1 MSRPVRCLGAG
12 PGCHDGAVPTTT
24 VARARPDDWRDLRD
38 VRLRAL
44 ADAPSAFG
52 STLAREVAFPDD
64 VWRERAAQGRTLLA
78 RTVPDDDGRVGGA
91 GAAGVVVGVATVVP
105 SPDDPTAAELVS
117 VWVDP
122 GARGTGVA
130 AALLRSADALATE
143 LGAWTLALWVTT
155 TNIRARR
162 LYERAGF
169 APTGETKPLPSDP
182 RLAELRMVRRIHR

>member
-1 MSRPVRCLGAG
+1 
-12 PGCHDGAVPTTT
+12 VPTI
-24 VARARPDDWRDLRD
+24 VVRVRPDDWHDLRD

-64 VWRERAAQGRTLLA
+64 VWRDRAVQGRTLLA
-78 RTVPDDDGRVGGA
+78 REVPDD
-91 GAAGVVVGVATVVP
+91 GAAAARDRSPGRVVGVAAVLP
-105 SPDDPTAAELVS
+105 SPDDPTTAELVS

-122 GARGTGVA
+122 DARGTGVA
-130 AALLRSADALATE
+130 AALLRSADALAVE
-143 LGAWTLALWVTT
+143 LGARTLALWVTA

-182 RLAELRMVRRIHR
+182 RLLEVRMVRQTRARGT

>member
-1 MSRPVRCLGAG
+1 MP
-12 PGCHDGAVPTTT
+12 TT
-24 VARARPDDWRDLRD
+24 VARTRPDDWRDLRD

-78 RTVPDDDGRVGGA
+78 RAVLDGGVPA
-91 GAAGVVVGVATVVP
+91 GDERPPGPVVGVAAVFPSHDDATV
-105 SPDDPTAAELVS
+105 AEVVS

-130 AALLRSADALATE
+130 AALLRSAELLAAE
-143 LGAWTLALWVTT
+143 LGARTLALWVTT
-155 TNIRARR
+155 TNDPALR
-162 LYERAGF
+162 LYGRAGF

-182 RLAELRMVRRIHR
+182 RLVEVRMARQTRARGT

>member
-1 MSRPVRCLGAG
+1 M
-12 PGCHDGAVPTTT
+12 PTTT
-24 VARARPDDWRDLRD
+24 VARVRPDDWRDLRD

-78 RTVPDDDGRVGGA
+78 RQVPDGGA
-91 GAAGVVVGVATVVP
+91 AAGRDRSPGAVVGIATVVP
-105 SPDDPTAAELVS
+105 SPDDPTAADLVS

-122 GARGTGVA
+122 AARGGGVA
-130 AALLRSADALATE
+130 AALLRSADALAAE
-143 LGAWTLALWVTT
+143 LGARTLALWVTA
-155 TNIRARR
+155 TNTPART

-169 APTGETKPLPSDP
+169 AATGETKPLPSDP
-182 RLAELRMVRRIHR
+182 RLVEVRMTRPVRG

>member
-1 MSRPVRCLGAG
+1 M
-12 PGCHDGAVPTTT
+12 PTT
-24 VARARPDDWRDLRD
+24 VVRVRPDDWRDLRD

-44 ADAPSAFG
+44 ADAPTAFG

-78 RTVPDDDGRVGGA
+78 RSLPDDGGPAGGDRSPGR
-91 GAAGVVVGVATVVP
+91 VVGVAAVIS
-105 SPDDPTAAELVS
+105 SPDDPGTAELVS

-130 AALLRSADALATE
+130 AALLRSADALAVE
-143 LGAWTLALWVTT
+143 LGARTLALWVTT
-155 TNIRARR
+155 TNDRALR

-169 APTGETKPLPSDP
+169 VRTGATKPLPSDP
-182 RLAELRMVRRIHR
+182 RLAELRMARRAAG

>member
-1 MSRPVRCLGAG
+1 M
-12 PGCHDGAVPTTT
+12 PTT
-24 VARARPDDWRDLRD
+24 VVRVRPDDWRDLRD

-64 VWRERAAQGRTLLA
+64 VWHERAAQGRTLLA
-78 RTVPDDDGRVGGA
+78 RSAPDGGGPA
-91 GAAGVVVGVATVVP
+91 GHDRSPGPVVGLAAVVP
-105 SPDDPTAAELVS
+105 SPDDPTVAELVS

-130 AALLRSADALATE
+130 AALLRSAGPLVAE
-143 LGAWTLALWVTT
+143 LGARTLALWVTT
-155 TNIRARR
+155 TNDPALR

-182 RLAELRMVRRIHR
+182 RVAELRMARRIPR

>member
-1 MSRPVRCLGAG
+1 M
-12 PGCHDGAVPTTT
+12 PTTT
-24 VARARPDDWRDLRD
+24 VARVRPDDWRDLRD

-78 RTVPDDDGRVGGA
+78 RAVPGGGA
-91 GAAGVVVGVATVVP
+91 PAASDRSPATVVGITTVVP
-105 SPDDPTAAELVS
+105 SPDDRTAAELVS

-122 GARGTGVA
+122 VARGTGVA
-130 AALLRSADALATE
+130 TELLRSADLLAAE
-143 LGAWTLALWVTT
+143 LGARTLALWVTT
-155 TNIRARR
+155 SNTPART

-169 APTGETKPLPSDP
+169 AETGEAKPLPSDP
-182 RLAELRMVRRIHR
+182 RLLEVRMVRQTRARGT